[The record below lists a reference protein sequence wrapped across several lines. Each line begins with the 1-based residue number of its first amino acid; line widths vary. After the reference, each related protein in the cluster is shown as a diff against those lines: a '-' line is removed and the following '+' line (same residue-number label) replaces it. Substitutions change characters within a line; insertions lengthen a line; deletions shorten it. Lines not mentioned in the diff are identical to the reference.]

1 MGQAGAV
8 VVVVVA
14 WVHLLVVVVGAGVG
28 HVVGEGFL
36 RSHHRVL
43 YNLCSLHCN
52 SYLPNILHNDLTAE
66 AAVEAQKQD
75 QQ

>member
-14 WVHLLVVVVGAGVG
+14 GVHLLVVIVGAGVG

-36 RSHHRVL
+36 
-43 YNLCSLHCN
+43 
-52 SYLPNILHNDLTAE
+52 PNILHNDLAAE
-66 AAVEAQKQD
+66 AAVEGQKQD

>member
-14 WVHLLVVVVGAGVG
+14 GVHLLVVVVGAGVG

-36 RSHHRVL
+36 
-43 YNLCSLHCN
+43 
-52 SYLPNILHNDLTAE
+52 PNILHNDLAAE
-66 AAVEAQKQD
+66 AAVEGQKQN

>member
-1 MGQAGAV
+1 MYLQTIVCYRELYLHVVGQAGAV

-36 RSHHRVL
+36 
-43 YNLCSLHCN
+43 
-52 SYLPNILHNDLTAE
+52 PNILHNDLAAE
-66 AAVEAQKQD
+66 AAVEGQKQD